1 MPACAA
7 EAAAKI
13 APAAVFYK
21 KNYSCNLELISERNY
36 PNKVEEYMN
45 TLLNEKLAIDE
56 IISFKEFINNPNP
69 VNSRVLAVIKDDDVV
84 FYAVNPALMK
94 NLLKVNINDN
104 KTNLISNQKH
114 SFIDI
119 FNEWLYQKSVL
130 WTQKHLEEVKRRSH
144 KDLIPF
150 FRDDYIEDISSQDI
164 LDFIRRVES
173 RNNYDITH
181 RLYRD
186 IHAVMRYAISVG
198 VITHNVAEPLRGAL
212 IPNTVVNQKTISK
225 KELPALL
232 SQITTGK
239 FSEGKIMNYAF
250 QLLALTFLRAQELM
264 GSQWSEINFKEK
276 VWIIPADRMKMRRPH
291 AIHLTLQMIAVL
303 ETIKANHFHPIFI
316 FYDKK
321 RDTSIKNERLINSL
335 YKLGYKGK
343 MTAHGFRALA
353 STILNEEGFNPDVIE
368 KQLAHIDSNSVRR
381 AYNRAEYIEDRN
393 KMMQWWSDFIVEQCP
408 TFIESKQATLNL

>member
-13 APAAVFYK
+13 APAAVFII
-21 KNYSCNLELISERNY
+21 KNNSCTVELISKRNY

-45 TLLNEKLAIDE
+45 TLSNEKLSIDE
-56 IISFKEFINNPNP
+56 VISFKEFINNPNS
-69 VNSRVLAVIKDDDVV
+69 VNSKVLAVIKDDDVV

-94 NLLKVNINDN
+94 TLLKVNVNDN

-150 FRDDYIEDISSQDI
+150 FRDDYIEDITSQDI

-186 IHAVMRYAISVG
+186 IHSVMRYAISVG

-212 IPNTVVNQKTISK
+212 IPNTVVNQKTITK
-225 KELPALL
+225 KELPTLL
-232 SQITTGK
+232 TKITLAE
-239 FSEGKIMNYAF
+239 FSEGKIMLCAF
-250 QLLALTFLRAQELM
+250 QLLTLTFLRAQEIM
-264 GSQWSEINFKEK
+264 GAQWSEINFEEK
-276 VWIIPADRMKMRRPH
+276 VWVVPAERMKMRRSH
-291 AIHLTLQMIAVL
+291 TVFLTPQMISVL
-303 ETIKANHFHPIFI
+303 ETIKENYFHPTYL

-321 RDTSIKNERLINSL
+321 RNTHIKNERLINGL
-335 YKLGYKGK
+335 YKIGYKGK

-353 STILNEEGFNPDVIE
+353 STILNEQGFNSDVIE

-381 AYNRAEYIEDRN
+381 AYNRAEYVEDRN
-393 KMMQWWSDFIVEQCP
+393 KMMQWWSDFIIEQCP
-408 TFIESKQATLNL
+408 TFIEQKQITLDL